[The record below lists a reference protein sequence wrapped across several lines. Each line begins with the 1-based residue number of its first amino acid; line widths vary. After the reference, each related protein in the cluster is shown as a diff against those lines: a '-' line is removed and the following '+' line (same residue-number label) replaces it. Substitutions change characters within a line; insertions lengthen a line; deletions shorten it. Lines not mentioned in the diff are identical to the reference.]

1 MNISEGLNNRI
12 LKYKDA
18 KSFLECVDSV
28 SCKRYPK
35 SRIRRA
41 LYSILFGFEKTTL
54 PPTYTRV
61 LALNETGRKILKDLK
76 SDIPV
81 LKTPTKK
88 DYYNIEFL
96 KEETRVKTILEKN

>member
-1 MNISEGLNNRI
+1 MYNIIDGKRI
-12 LKYKDA
+12 SAEVKEEA
-18 KSFLECVDSV
+18 
-28 SCKRYPK
+28 RQ
-35 SRIRRA
+35 
-41 LYSILFGFEKTTL
+41 
-54 PPTYTRV
+54 RV

-96 KEETRVKTILEKN
+96 KEVMSKLG